1 MYSGDLDQMQQ
12 ALHTLQTTGGEILTT
27 ISNVLYSGFSQ
38 AVSAGAANQQIK
50 TWADSLLEDM
60 VQSYNG
66 TRNGFQNSIEA
77 AVNAFNRY
85 AEQVENPERVSG
97 SIEDPGL
104 GDAAEI
110 KSIDGSRIYGD
121 AGALEAARDQFL
133 QGLQQI
139 VDEANTLMGVNF
151 GFIGGNMEESLHSVL
166 ERVIKYV
173 TSIQTSYENQ
183 VKTSIENHIEN
194 LRSGLTSNGGN

>member
-1 MYSGDLDQMQQ
+1 MYSGDMEQMQQ

-38 AVSAGAANQQIK
+38 AISAGAANQQIK
-50 TWADSLLEDM
+50 VWADSLLEDM

-66 TRNGFQNSIEA
+66 TRNGFQSSIEA

-110 KSIDGSRIYGD
+110 RSIDGSRIYGD

-133 QGLQQI
+133 QGLQSI
-139 VDEANTLMGVNF
+139 VDAANTLMGINF
-151 GFIGGNMEESLHSVL
+151 GFIGGNMEEALHSVL
-166 ERVIKYV
+166 EKVIKYV
-173 TSIQTSYENQ
+173 TGIQTSYENQ